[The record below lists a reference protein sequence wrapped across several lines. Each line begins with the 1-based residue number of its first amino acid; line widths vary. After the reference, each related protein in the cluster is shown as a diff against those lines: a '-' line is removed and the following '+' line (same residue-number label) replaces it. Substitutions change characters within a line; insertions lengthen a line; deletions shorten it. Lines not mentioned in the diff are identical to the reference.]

1 MELWPSMHDTDQAT
15 QISWPA
21 HVRMCAQSHV
31 DGKFCYTAKPTQNI
45 AMLSVVNGYVVSAHQ
60 TSSSDAADNTDATA
74 LASLA
79 ASAAKDV
86 ARVFEQLG
94 SDAHSMALKV
104 RYHRWFR

>member
-1 MELWPSMHDTDQAT
+1 MILIKLLKSHGRLMYA
-15 QISWPA
+15 
-21 HVRMCAQSHV
+21 CAPNLMS
-31 DGKFCYTAKPTQNI
+31 TNI